1 MKKPVITFAIVFC
14 FLCLSAATAWA
25 CGDKLLFLS
34 RIYRHHGTAGNTVA
48 VYARPHSLLENASAE
63 ELSKAFH
70 QEGYHLLLINN
81 DHDLAM
87 ALQSHAA
94 DVVIA
99 DIVDTAAIGESATAA
114 RILIIPV
121 INKDDPASAA
131 SAKRFVAVIKS
142 PAKTGKFL
150 DALDRA
156 FESGEKH
163 QDHTKVQPANS
174 AFLSK

>member
-1 MKKPVITFAIVFC
+1 MKKTATLLMSVFC
-14 FLCLSAATAWA
+14 LLSLSSASAWA

-34 RIYRHHGTAGNTVA
+34 RIYRHHGNSNNIVA
-48 VYARPHSLLENASAE
+48 IYARQHSLLENVSAE

-70 QEGYHLLLINN
+70 SEGYHLLLVKN

-99 DIVDTAAIGESATAA
+99 DIADTPAIEESAAA
-114 RILIIPV
+114 AKVSIIPV

-142 PAKTGKFL
+142 PAKPGKFL

-156 FESGEKH
+156 FESRDMH
-163 QDHTKVQPANS
+163 QDHAKARPVNG